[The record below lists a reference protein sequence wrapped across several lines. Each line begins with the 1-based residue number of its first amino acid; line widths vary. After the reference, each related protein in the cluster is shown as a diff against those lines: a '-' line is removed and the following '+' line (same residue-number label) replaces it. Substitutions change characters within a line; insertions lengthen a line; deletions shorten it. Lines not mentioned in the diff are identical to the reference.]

1 MFTSAVN
8 SKQESPA
15 ASTKTETFKNEHVLP
30 IGARNLSNDIAE
42 CSPFTWNHLFRR
54 S

>member
-15 ASTKTETFKNEHVLP
+15 TSTKPEAFKNEHLLP
-30 IGARNLSNDIAE
+30 IGARNISNDIAD
-42 CSPFTWNHLFRR
+42 
-54 S
+54 